1 MELNE
6 RVQEL
11 GLVVGRVV
19 EVAEH
24 PGARAPSYL
33 LTIDL
38 GPKGTQQAT
47 VPRGAYAPED
57 LEGMQVVCA
66 PLGDDVLVLVAHSHA
81 AGVVLVKPERDV
93 EEGSVVG

>member
-1 MELNE
+1 VGLNE

-38 GPKGTQQAT
+38 GPKGRHQAA
-47 VPRGAYAPED
+47 VPRGAYSPED
-57 LEGMQVVCA
+57 LEGIQVVCT
-66 PLGDDVLVLVAHSHA
+66 PLGDEVLLLVAHSHA